1 MYSKTSLSRTNI
13 KVNIS
18 QCVCRVMNTIVKI
31 YWLPFRNCRVLL
43 KIILEYFLY
52 LIEMFH

>member
-18 QCVCRVMNTIVKI
+18 QFVCRVMNTIVKI